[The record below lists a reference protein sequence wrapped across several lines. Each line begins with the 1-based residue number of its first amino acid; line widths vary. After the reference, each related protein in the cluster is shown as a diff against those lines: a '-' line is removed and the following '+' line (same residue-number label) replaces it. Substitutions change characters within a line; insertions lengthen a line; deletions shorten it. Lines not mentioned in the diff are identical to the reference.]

1 MLITDQSGRHVYMT
15 GVLEHIEPECLEQ
28 VLDHL
33 QRLTRKIALL
43 NIVTRPANK
52 VLADGHNDL

>member
-1 MLITDQSGRHVYMT
+1 MT